1 VVIIRPVRKLY
12 GSLPLSSDTRLTS
25 TTALGDWYVKR
36 IVVDRHPL
44 LILVS
49 STSLLTIL
57 TLARDVRGLPGR
69 LAELVASRLK
79 RYGIDQQ
86 LIDAERNAMSS
97 VAIAPTADRSVIGI
111 MIEIGKVLPLYLEI
125 GAWDETTLPSVE
137 AQLARTPW
145 HAGRRDSEVVW
156 PDRAIRTLLKD
167 LWSAAHDLHVSDP

>member
-1 VVIIRPVRKLY
+1 MVIIRPVRKLY
-12 GSLPLSSDTRLTS
+12 ASLPLSSDTQLTS
-25 TTALGDWYVKR
+25 TTALGDWYIKR

-57 TLARDVRGLPGR
+57 TPARDVKGLPGR
-69 LAELVASRLK
+69 LADLVASRLK
-79 RYGIDQQ
+79 RYGVGAQ
-86 LIDAERNAMSS
+86 LIDAERNAMSP

-111 MIEIGKVLPLYLEI
+111 MIEIGKVLPLHLEI
-125 GAWDETTLPSVE
+125 GGWDETTLPFVE

-156 PDRAIRTLLKD
+156 PDRAIHALLENRWRT
-167 LWSAAHDLHVSDP
+167 A

>member
-1 VVIIRPVRKLY
+1 MVILRPVRKLY
-12 GSLPLSSDTRLTS
+12 GALPITENVAPVS

-49 STSLLTIL
+49 STSLLTVL
-57 TLARDVRGLPGR
+57 TPARDVKGLPGR
-69 LAELVASRLK
+69 LADLVASRLK
-79 RYGIDQQ
+79 RYGVDQQ
-86 LIDAERNAMSS
+86 LIDAERNAMAP

-111 MIEIGKVLPLYLEI
+111 MIEIGKELPFHLEI
-125 GAWDETTLPSVE
+125 GGWDETTLPFVE

-156 PDRAIRTLLKD
+156 PDRAIHALLDGRWRT
-167 LWSAAHDLHVSDP
+167 A

>member
-1 VVIIRPVRKLY
+1 MVILRPVRKLY
-12 GSLPLSSDTRLTS
+12 GSLPLSRDTQLAS
-25 TTALGDWYVKR
+25 TTALGDWYLKR

-57 TLARDVRGLPGR
+57 TPARDVKGLPDR
-69 LAELVASRLK
+69 LADLVASRLK
-79 RYGIDQQ
+79 RYGVDRQ
-86 LIDAERNAMSS
+86 LIDAEVNAMSS

-111 MIEIGKVLPLYLEI
+111 MIEIGKVLPFHLEI
-125 GAWDETTLPSVE
+125 GGWDETTLPFVE

-156 PDRAIRTLLKD
+156 PDRAIHALLVDRWRTG
-167 LWSAAHDLHVSDP
+167 